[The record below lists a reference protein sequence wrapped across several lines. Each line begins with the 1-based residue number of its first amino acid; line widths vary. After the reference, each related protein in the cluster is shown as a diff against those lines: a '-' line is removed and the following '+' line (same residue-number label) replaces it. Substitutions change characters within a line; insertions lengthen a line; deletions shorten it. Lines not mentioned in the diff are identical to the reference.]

1 MAAGKT
7 LYAVRLLIL
16 LALLV
21 TAPFRKADAV
31 NVTFQLEKLVDFGQ
45 GFVIAGNVAPLGNW
59 DPAQA
64 AFMTVTGDRDWSVTV
79 DLVAASTVEYKPVK
93 IVYDTRQ
100 VLEWLP
106 GNNLVLNVPSKGPIY
121 VFVNFP

>member
-121 VFVNFP
+121 VSVNFP

>member
-1 MAAGKT
+1 MASGNSAI
-7 LYAVRLLIL
+7 AIL
-16 LALLV
+16 LAAVLAILV
-21 TAPFRKADAV
+21 IAPAESEAV
-31 NVTFQLEKLVDFGQ
+31 NVTFQLQKLVEFGQ
-45 GFVIAGNVAPLGNW
+45 GFVIAGNVPQLGNW

-79 DLVAASTVEYKPVK
+79 DLVAASRVEYKPVK
-93 IVYDTRQ
+93 IVYNTRQ

-121 VFVNFP
+121 VAVSFP